1 MLFTIKGD
9 PMGKK
14 LIIGM
19 SGATGAIY
27 GIRMLEVLK
36 DTDVETHLVMSKATE
51 KTIQLETDYEVA
63 YVESLADCV
72 YDILNVGAAIAS
84 GSFET
89 VGMVVAPCSVKTLS
103 GIANSF
109 DTNLLIRA
117 ADVALKERRRLVL
130 LVRETPFHKGHLRL
144 MQQAADMGAIL
155 APPVPAFYN
164 RPQTL
169 DDIINQS
176 VGRTLNFFDI
186 KLDLYKR
193 WTMEDGERAK
203 ALLNKENG

>member
-1 MLFTIKGD
+1 
-9 PMGKK
+9 MGKK

>member
-1 MLFTIKGD
+1 
-9 PMGKK
+9 MGKK

-36 DTDVETHLVMSKATE
+36 DTDVETHLVMSKAAE
-51 KTIQLETDYEVA
+51 KTIQLETDYDVS
-63 YVESLADCV
+63 YVKNIANCV

-89 VGMVVAPCSVKTLS
+89 DGMVVIPCSIKTLS

-109 DTNLLIRA
+109 DMNLLIRA
-117 ADVALKERRRLVL
+117 ADVVLKERRKLVL

-164 RPQTL
+164 KPKTL

-176 VGRTLNFFDI
+176 VGRALNFFDI

-193 WTMEDGERAK
+193 WTMEDGEKAK

>member
-1 MLFTIKGD
+1 
-9 PMGKK
+9 MGKK

-36 DTDVETHLVMSKATE
+36 DTDVETHLVMSKAAE

-63 YVESLADCV
+63 YVKDLADCV

>member
-1 MLFTIKGD
+1 MNKR
-9 PMGKK
+9 
-14 LIIGM
+14 LIIGI
-19 SGATGAIY
+19 SGATGAVY

-36 DTDVETHLVMSKATE
+36 DTDVETHLVISNAAE
-51 KTIQLETDYEVA
+51 KTIKLETDYEVD
-63 YVESLADCV
+63 YVKSLADCV

-89 VGMVVAPCSVKTLS
+89 NGMVVIPCSIKTLS

-117 ADVALKERRRLVL
+117 ADVVLKEGRKLVL

-164 RPQTL
+164 RPKTI

-176 VGRTLNFFDI
+176 VGRALNFFDI

-193 WTMEDGERAK
+193 WTVEDGEKAK

>member
-1 MLFTIKGD
+1 MSKRLV
-9 PMGKK
+9 
-14 LIIGM
+14 IGM
-19 SGATGAIY
+19 SGATGAVY

-36 DTDVETHLVMSKATE
+36 DTDVETHLVISKAAE
-51 KTIQLETDYEVA
+51 KTIQLETDYEVG
-63 YVESLADCV
+63 YVKNLADCV
-72 YDILNVGAAIAS
+72 HDILNVGAAIAS

-89 VGMVVAPCSVKTLS
+89 IGMVVIPCSIKTLS

-117 ADVALKERRRLVL
+117 ADVVLKERRKLVL

-164 RPQTL
+164 KPQTL

-176 VGRTLNFFDI
+176 VGRALNFFDI

-193 WTMEDGERAK
+193 WTMEDGEK
-203 ALLNKENG
+203 AEALMNKENG